1 MQIKKDNEATTSQQ
15 DEAAKDKSKNDAPP
29 AGRPNAKN
37 PLPFEDFLAAK
48 PSTSNA
54 SKPPVIFIPEKKAE
68 DLHDFVIDIDVS
80 DSVMR
85 NG

>member
-1 MQIKKDNEATTSQQ
+1 MQY
-15 DEAAKDKSKNDAPP
+15 
-29 AGRPNAKN
+29 
-37 PLPFEDFLAAK
+37 EDFLAVK
-48 PSTSNA
+48 PLNSNG
-54 SKPPVIFIPEKKAE
+54 SRPPVIIIPEKKAE